1 MVTNQNYSIINVT
14 IRSQKRSAVENHAHT
29 LEVEIESLK
38 VQLEDESEARL
49 ELERQL
55 SKVITNFKFTVRFYK
70 WCYMVTGQWRS
81 SRMEVKIRGRGSI
94 SH

>member
-1 MVTNQNYSIINVT
+1 MNNKLINC
-14 IRSQKRSAVENHAHT
+14 RLFLQKRSAVENHAHT

-55 SKVITNFKFTVRFYK
+55 SKVNKSKLLPGTV
-70 WCYMVTGQWRS
+70 S
-81 SRMEVKIRGRGSI
+81 
-94 SH
+94 